1 MKSWHDRLGDCDR
14 ERLISKDMPQWT
26 EPMLAT
32 LTHDYFSDPDW
43 IFEPKLD
50 GERCLVFRDA
60 DTIRILSRNR
70 KNLNDTYPELVDA
83 IGAAGKGRYI
93 VDGEI
98 VAFDGS
104 VSSFSRLQQRIGI
117 TDPDKARASK
127 VKVYLY
133 LFDILYLDG
142 YDTTRIRLRRRK
154 QLLKGAL
161 RFHAPLRYTAHRN
174 EHGQSYHQQACRKGW
189 EGIIAKAANAR
200 YVHGRSRQWLKFK
213 CGNRQELVIAGFTE
227 PAGSRKGFGALLL
240 GYYEQ
245 GDLRYAGRVGTGF
258 DETTL
263 AALRKRLDGLERKT
277 CPFVDGDKV
286 RVAKVHWVRP
296 ELVGEVG
303 FTEWTSDGRLRH
315 PRFLGLRED
324 KPARDVVRE
333 RAKEE
338 R

>member
-1 MKSWHDRLGDCDR
+1 MISWRDRLAGSDR
-14 ERLISKDMPQWT
+14 EQLKRKDMPKWT

-50 GERCLVFRDA
+50 GERCLVFRD
-60 DTIRILSRNR
+60 DQNVRILSRNR
-70 KNLNDTYPELVDA
+70 KDLNNTYPELVDA
-83 IGAAGKGRYI
+83 IAGAGKLGLV

-98 VAFDGS
+98 VAFAGS

-117 TDPDKARASK
+117 TDPERARASK

-142 YDTTRIRLRRRK
+142 YDTTRIGLRQRK
-154 QLLKGAL
+154 QLLKRVL
-161 RFHAPLRYTAHRN
+161 HFRDPLRYTAHRN
-174 EHGQSYHQQACRKGW
+174 EHGESYHERACRKGW
-189 EGIIAKAANAR
+189 EGIIAKAADSR

-213 CGNRQELVIAGFTE
+213 CGNRQELVIAGFTD

-240 GYYEQ
+240 GYYER
-245 GDLRYAGRVGTGF
+245 GELRYAGRVGTGF
-258 DETTL
+258 DDATL
-263 AALRKRLDGLERKT
+263 TALRRQLNEMERKT
-277 CPFVDGDKV
+277 CPFVDGD
-286 RVAKVHWVRP
+286 RIRTRGVHWVRP

-303 FTEWTSDGRLRH
+303 FTEWTSDGQLRH

-333 RAKEE
+333 RPKEE
-338 R
+338 Q

>member
-1 MKSWHDRLGDCDR
+1 
-14 ERLISKDMPQWT
+14 
-26 EPMLAT
+26 MLAT
-32 LTHDYFSDPDW
+32 LTHDYFSNPDW
-43 IFEPKLD
+43 IYEPKLD
-50 GERCLVFRDA
+50 GERCLVFHDNGQ
-60 DTIRILSRNR
+60 IRILSRNR

-83 IGAAGKGRYI
+83 IDAAAEVCHI

-98 VAFDGS
+98 VAFAGS

-117 TDPDKARASK
+117 ADPDQARASE

-142 YDTTRIRLRRRK
+142 YDTTSVRLRQRK
-154 QLLKGAL
+154 QLLKQAL
-161 RFHAPLRYTAHRN
+161 RFRGPLRYTAHRN
-174 EHGQSYHQQACRKGW
+174 EHGKSFHEQACRKGW
-189 EGIIAKAANAR
+189 EGIIAKAANSR
-200 YVHGRSRQWLKFK
+200 YVHGRSRHWLKFK
-213 CGNRQELVIAGFTE
+213 CDNRQELVIAGFTE

-258 DETTL
+258 DEATL
-263 AALRKRLDGLERKT
+263 TALRQRLNGLQRKT
-277 CPFVDGDKV
+277 CPFVDGD
-286 RVAKVHWVRP
+286 RIRAKGVHWVRP

-303 FTEWTSDGRLRH
+303 FTEWTADARLRH
-315 PRFLGLRED
+315 PRFLGLRDD

-333 RAKEE
+333 NAEDE